1 MILPELLPVLAI
13 HLYALGTAAVVAGI
27 LARNEWLKRAA
38 LVLTVLAFTTHTLLL
53 IATFMDDG
61 FTGLTRSVYVQLLAW
76 CITLSGLVA
85 WLRWRYEALLL
96 TVAPFSLLTFLIALL
111 LRHAET
117 PLPPVLSGMTFT
129 IHIAA
134 IFISIGLMALAFG
147 AGVLFLIQAKSIK
160 SKSKL
165 AGFQKDL
172 PALSALDKINAF
184 TTTVGFPLFTAGVLD
199 TFMENDVY
207 FPAVAGVSAGSLN
220 AVNYASHQP
229 GRSASINLR
238 YRHDSRYFG
247 PKAALRGGSLFGLK
261 FMLNDVKK
269 EVPFDEETFAHG
281 GMRVIAVAT
290 NVETGKPAYFEKGK
304 TDFPFDEAVRASA
317 SLPLASVPV
326 VLDGQPYLDGGCS
339 CPIALN
345 WALNEGFEKI
355 VVITTRQKGFRK
367 AMPGQRMVDLYDDF
381 YGDKPLFLADMLTQ
395 ELRYNTLMDQL
406 DELEADGRIC
416 CVRPQEPITI
426 GRFEGDEN
434 KLLDLYNR
442 GHREGREAL
451 DAVCA
456 YLEK

>member
-184 TTTVGFPLFTAGVLD
+184 TTTVGFPLFTAAQS
-199 TFMENDVY
+199 
-207 FPAVAGVSAGSLN
+207 FPAILKSLF
-220 AVNYASHQP
+220 
-229 GRSASINLR
+229 RSLSGACTLGFSTS
-238 YRHDSRYFG
+238 DSRRAGKDANRQFWQY
-247 PKAALRGGSLFGLK
+247 GSSR
-261 FMLNDVKK
+261 
-269 EVPFDEETFAHG
+269 FA
-281 GMRVIAVAT
+281 R
-290 NVETGKPAYFEKGK
+290 
-304 TDFPFDEAVRASA
+304 
-317 SLPLASVPV
+317 
-326 VLDGQPYLDGGCS
+326 
-339 CPIALN
+339 
-345 WALNEGFEKI
+345 
-355 VVITTRQKGFRK
+355 FRSSW
-367 AMPGQRMVDLYDDF
+367 
-381 YGDKPLFLADMLTQ
+381 
-395 ELRYNTLMDQL
+395 
-406 DELEADGRIC
+406 
-416 CVRPQEPITI
+416 
-426 GRFEGDEN
+426 
-434 KLLDLYNR
+434 
-442 GHREGREAL
+442 
-451 DAVCA
+451 
-456 YLEK
+456 

>member
-184 TTTVGFPLFTAGVLD
+184 TTTVGFPLFTAGVLLGLSR
-199 TFMENDVY
+199 
-207 FPAVAGVSAGSLN
+207 P
-220 AVNYASHQP
+220 
-229 GRSASINLR
+229 ASIGAQ
-238 YRHDSRYFG
+238 SFPEI
-247 PKAALRGGSLFGLK
+247 PKSLFRSLSGACTLGFSTSGSRRAGK
-261 FMLNDVKK
+261 DANRQFWQYGSSR
-269 EVPFDEETFAHG
+269 FA
-281 GMRVIAVAT
+281 R
-290 NVETGKPAYFEKGK
+290 
-304 TDFPFDEAVRASA
+304 
-317 SLPLASVPV
+317 
-326 VLDGQPYLDGGCS
+326 
-339 CPIALN
+339 
-345 WALNEGFEKI
+345 
-355 VVITTRQKGFRK
+355 FRSSW
-367 AMPGQRMVDLYDDF
+367 
-381 YGDKPLFLADMLTQ
+381 
-395 ELRYNTLMDQL
+395 
-406 DELEADGRIC
+406 
-416 CVRPQEPITI
+416 
-426 GRFEGDEN
+426 
-434 KLLDLYNR
+434 
-442 GHREGREAL
+442 
-451 DAVCA
+451 
-456 YLEK
+456 

>member
-184 TTTVGFPLFTAGVLD
+184 TTTVGFPLFTACFLGSSRPASIGAQS
-199 TFMENDVY
+199 
-207 FPAVAGVSAGSLN
+207 FPAIL
-220 AVNYASHQP
+220 
-229 GRSASINLR
+229 
-238 YRHDSRYFG
+238 
-247 PKAALRGGSLFGLK
+247 KSLFRSLSGACTLGFSTSGSRRAGK
-261 FMLNDVKK
+261 DANRQFWQYGSSR
-269 EVPFDEETFAHG
+269 FA
-281 GMRVIAVAT
+281 R
-290 NVETGKPAYFEKGK
+290 
-304 TDFPFDEAVRASA
+304 
-317 SLPLASVPV
+317 
-326 VLDGQPYLDGGCS
+326 
-339 CPIALN
+339 
-345 WALNEGFEKI
+345 
-355 VVITTRQKGFRK
+355 FRSSW
-367 AMPGQRMVDLYDDF
+367 
-381 YGDKPLFLADMLTQ
+381 
-395 ELRYNTLMDQL
+395 
-406 DELEADGRIC
+406 
-416 CVRPQEPITI
+416 
-426 GRFEGDEN
+426 
-434 KLLDLYNR
+434 
-442 GHREGREAL
+442 
-451 DAVCA
+451 
-456 YLEK
+456 

>member
-184 TTTVGFPLFTAGVLD
+184 TTTVGFPLFTAGVAFGSSRPHHWGTILSGD
-199 TFMENDVY
+199 PKDV
-207 FPAVAGVSAGSLN
+207 FISLRCRGACTLGFSTSGSRRAGKDANRQFWQYGSSRF
-220 AVNYASHQP
+220 ARF
-229 GRSASINLR
+229 RSS
-238 YRHDSRYFG
+238 
-247 PKAALRGGSLFGLK
+247 
-261 FMLNDVKK
+261 
-269 EVPFDEETFAHG
+269 
-281 GMRVIAVAT
+281 
-290 NVETGKPAYFEKGK
+290 
-304 TDFPFDEAVRASA
+304 
-317 SLPLASVPV
+317 
-326 VLDGQPYLDGGCS
+326 
-339 CPIALN
+339 
-345 WALNEGFEKI
+345 W
-355 VVITTRQKGFRK
+355 
-367 AMPGQRMVDLYDDF
+367 
-381 YGDKPLFLADMLTQ
+381 
-395 ELRYNTLMDQL
+395 
-406 DELEADGRIC
+406 
-416 CVRPQEPITI
+416 
-426 GRFEGDEN
+426 
-434 KLLDLYNR
+434 
-442 GHREGREAL
+442 
-451 DAVCA
+451 
-456 YLEK
+456 

>member
-172 PALSALDKINAF
+172 PALSA
-184 TTTVGFPLFTAGVLD
+184 
-199 TFMENDVY
+199 
-207 FPAVAGVSAGSLN
+207 
-220 AVNYASHQP
+220 
-229 GRSASINLR
+229 
-238 YRHDSRYFG
+238 
-247 PKAALRGGSLFGLK
+247 
-261 FMLNDVKK
+261 
-269 EVPFDEETFAHG
+269 
-281 GMRVIAVAT
+281 
-290 NVETGKPAYFEKGK
+290 
-304 TDFPFDEAVRASA
+304 
-317 SLPLASVPV
+317 
-326 VLDGQPYLDGGCS
+326 
-339 CPIALN
+339 
-345 WALNEGFEKI
+345 
-355 VVITTRQKGFRK
+355 
-367 AMPGQRMVDLYDDF
+367 
-381 YGDKPLFLADMLTQ
+381 
-395 ELRYNTLMDQL
+395 
-406 DELEADGRIC
+406 
-416 CVRPQEPITI
+416 
-426 GRFEGDEN
+426 
-434 KLLDLYNR
+434 
-442 GHREGREAL
+442 
-451 DAVCA
+451 
-456 YLEK
+456 

>member
-53 IATFMDDG
+53 LATFMDDG

-172 PALSALDKINAF
+172 PALRSRRQSVFRCLRRACFLGSSRPASIGAQS
-184 TTTVGFPLFTAGVLD
+184 
-199 TFMENDVY
+199 
-207 FPAVAGVSAGSLN
+207 FPAIL
-220 AVNYASHQP
+220 
-229 GRSASINLR
+229 
-238 YRHDSRYFG
+238 
-247 PKAALRGGSLFGLK
+247 KSLFHSLSGACTLGFFTSGSRRAGK
-261 FMLNDVKK
+261 DANRQFWQYGSSR
-269 EVPFDEETFAHG
+269 FA
-281 GMRVIAVAT
+281 R
-290 NVETGKPAYFEKGK
+290 
-304 TDFPFDEAVRASA
+304 
-317 SLPLASVPV
+317 
-326 VLDGQPYLDGGCS
+326 
-339 CPIALN
+339 
-345 WALNEGFEKI
+345 
-355 VVITTRQKGFRK
+355 FRSSW
-367 AMPGQRMVDLYDDF
+367 
-381 YGDKPLFLADMLTQ
+381 
-395 ELRYNTLMDQL
+395 
-406 DELEADGRIC
+406 
-416 CVRPQEPITI
+416 
-426 GRFEGDEN
+426 
-434 KLLDLYNR
+434 
-442 GHREGREAL
+442 
-451 DAVCA
+451 
-456 YLEK
+456 

>member
-184 TTTVGFPLFTAGVLD
+184 TTTRRACFL
-199 TFMENDVY
+199 
-207 FPAVAGVSAGSLN
+207 GS
-220 AVNYASHQP
+220 SRP
-229 GRSASINLR
+229 ASIGAQSFPVIL
-238 YRHDSRYFG
+238 
-247 PKAALRGGSLFGLK
+247 KSLFRSLSGACTLGFSTSGSRRAGK
-261 FMLNDVKK
+261 DANRQFWQYGSSR
-269 EVPFDEETFAHG
+269 FA
-281 GMRVIAVAT
+281 R
-290 NVETGKPAYFEKGK
+290 
-304 TDFPFDEAVRASA
+304 
-317 SLPLASVPV
+317 
-326 VLDGQPYLDGGCS
+326 
-339 CPIALN
+339 
-345 WALNEGFEKI
+345 
-355 VVITTRQKGFRK
+355 FRSSW
-367 AMPGQRMVDLYDDF
+367 
-381 YGDKPLFLADMLTQ
+381 
-395 ELRYNTLMDQL
+395 
-406 DELEADGRIC
+406 
-416 CVRPQEPITI
+416 
-426 GRFEGDEN
+426 
-434 KLLDLYNR
+434 
-442 GHREGREAL
+442 
-451 DAVCA
+451 
-456 YLEK
+456 

>member
-165 AGFQKDL
+165 AGFQRISL
-172 PALSALDKINAF
+172 PSPHWTRSMRSRRRSAFRCSRRACFLGSSRPASIGAQS
-184 TTTVGFPLFTAGVLD
+184 
-199 TFMENDVY
+199 
-207 FPAVAGVSAGSLN
+207 FPAIL
-220 AVNYASHQP
+220 
-229 GRSASINLR
+229 
-238 YRHDSRYFG
+238 
-247 PKAALRGGSLFGLK
+247 KSLFRSLSGACTLGFSTSGSRRAGK
-261 FMLNDVKK
+261 DANRQFWQYGSSR
-269 EVPFDEETFAHG
+269 FA
-281 GMRVIAVAT
+281 R
-290 NVETGKPAYFEKGK
+290 
-304 TDFPFDEAVRASA
+304 
-317 SLPLASVPV
+317 
-326 VLDGQPYLDGGCS
+326 
-339 CPIALN
+339 
-345 WALNEGFEKI
+345 
-355 VVITTRQKGFRK
+355 FRSSW
-367 AMPGQRMVDLYDDF
+367 
-381 YGDKPLFLADMLTQ
+381 
-395 ELRYNTLMDQL
+395 
-406 DELEADGRIC
+406 
-416 CVRPQEPITI
+416 
-426 GRFEGDEN
+426 
-434 KLLDLYNR
+434 
-442 GHREGREAL
+442 
-451 DAVCA
+451 
-456 YLEK
+456 

>member
-117 PLPPVLSGMTFT
+117 PLPPVLSGMTFP

-184 TTTVGFPLFTAGVLD
+184 TTTVGFPLFTAGVHLG
-199 TFMENDVY
+199 
-207 FPAVAGVSAGSLN
+207 P
-220 AVNYASHQP
+220 HQLGHNP
-229 GRSASINLR
+229 FRRS
-238 YRHDSRYFG
+238 
-247 PKAALRGGSLFGLK
+247 
-261 FMLNDVKK
+261 
-269 EVPFDEETFAHG
+269 
-281 GMRVIAVAT
+281 
-290 NVETGKPAYFEKGK
+290 
-304 TDFPFDEAVRASA
+304 
-317 SLPLASVPV
+317 
-326 VLDGQPYLDGGCS
+326 
-339 CPIALN
+339 
-345 WALNEGFEKI
+345 
-355 VVITTRQKGFRK
+355 
-367 AMPGQRMVDLYDDF
+367 
-381 YGDKPLFLADMLTQ
+381 
-395 ELRYNTLMDQL
+395 
-406 DELEADGRIC
+406 
-416 CVRPQEPITI
+416 
-426 GRFEGDEN
+426 
-434 KLLDLYNR
+434 
-442 GHREGREAL
+442 
-451 DAVCA
+451 
-456 YLEK
+456 

>member
-160 SKSKL
+160 SK
-165 AGFQKDL
+165 AGGL
-172 PALSALDKINAF
+172 PKGSPCPLRIGQNQCVHDDGRLSA
-184 TTTVGFPLFTAGVLD
+184 V
-199 TFMENDVY
+199 
-207 FPAVAGVSAGSLN
+207 
-220 AVNYASHQP
+220 
-229 GRSASINLR
+229 
-238 YRHDSRYFG
+238 
-247 PKAALRGGSLFGLK
+247 
-261 FMLNDVKK
+261 
-269 EVPFDEETFAHG
+269 HG
-281 GMRVIAVAT
+281 GRAFWVHLGPHQLGH
-290 NVETGKPAYFEKGK
+290 N
-304 TDFPFDEAVRASA
+304 PFRRS
-317 SLPLASVPV
+317 
-326 VLDGQPYLDGGCS
+326 
-339 CPIALN
+339 
-345 WALNEGFEKI
+345 
-355 VVITTRQKGFRK
+355 
-367 AMPGQRMVDLYDDF
+367 
-381 YGDKPLFLADMLTQ
+381 
-395 ELRYNTLMDQL
+395 
-406 DELEADGRIC
+406 
-416 CVRPQEPITI
+416 
-426 GRFEGDEN
+426 
-434 KLLDLYNR
+434 
-442 GHREGREAL
+442 
-451 DAVCA
+451 
-456 YLEK
+456 

>member
-129 IHIAA
+129 IHITA

-184 TTTVGFPLFTAGVLD
+184 TTTVGFPLFTAGVL
-199 TFMENDVY
+199 FG
-207 FPAVAGVSAGSLN
+207 FISARINWGTILSGDPKEFISL
-220 AVNYASHQP
+220 VVWGLYAWLFHQRFTQGWQ
-229 GRSASINLR
+229 GR
-238 YRHDSRYFG
+238 
-247 PKAALRGGSLFGLK
+247 
-261 FMLNDVKK
+261 
-269 EVPFDEETFAHG
+269 
-281 GMRVIAVAT
+281 
-290 NVETGKPAYFEKGK
+290 KPAILAIWIF
-304 TDFPFDEAVRASA
+304 TVCAF
-317 SLPLASVPV
+317 SL
-326 VLDGQPYLDGGCS
+326 
-339 CPIALN
+339 
-345 WALNEGFEKI
+345 I
-355 VVITTRQKGFRK
+355 VVNLFMTTHHS
-367 AMPGQRMVDLYDDF
+367 
-381 YGDKPLFLADMLTQ
+381 FLTTP
-395 ELRYNTLMDQL
+395 R
-406 DELEADGRIC
+406 
-416 CVRPQEPITI
+416 
-426 GRFEGDEN
+426 
-434 KLLDLYNR
+434 
-442 GHREGREAL
+442 
-451 DAVCA
+451 
-456 YLEK
+456 

>member
-1 MILPELLPVLAI
+1 MHYYPVFLELSGQSCLVVGAGAVGRRKIASLLECPIERLHVIDLAEPDTNLQVLLEDKRVSFTKRPFTPSDVEGCALVFAATSNRQTNDAVARACAERGILCNCADAPKDTSGALWIRPCPKPCSVGIGKRANLCSGNCYPSNCIRISWSCCMILPELLPVLAI

-184 TTTVGFPLFTAGVLD
+184 TTTVGFPLFTAGVL
-199 TFMENDVY
+199 FG
-207 FPAVAGVSAGSLN
+207 FISARINWGTILSGDPKEFISL
-220 AVNYASHQP
+220 VVWGLYAWLFHQRFTQGWQ
-229 GRSASINLR
+229 GR
-238 YRHDSRYFG
+238 
-247 PKAALRGGSLFGLK
+247 
-261 FMLNDVKK
+261 
-269 EVPFDEETFAHG
+269 
-281 GMRVIAVAT
+281 
-290 NVETGKPAYFEKGK
+290 KPAILAIWIF
-304 TDFPFDEAVRASA
+304 TVCAF
-317 SLPLASVPV
+317 SL
-326 VLDGQPYLDGGCS
+326 
-339 CPIALN
+339 
-345 WALNEGFEKI
+345 I
-355 VVITTRQKGFRK
+355 VVNLFMTTHHS
-367 AMPGQRMVDLYDDF
+367 
-381 YGDKPLFLADMLTQ
+381 FLTTP
-395 ELRYNTLMDQL
+395 R
-406 DELEADGRIC
+406 
-416 CVRPQEPITI
+416 
-426 GRFEGDEN
+426 
-434 KLLDLYNR
+434 
-442 GHREGREAL
+442 
-451 DAVCA
+451 
-456 YLEK
+456 

>member
-160 SKSKL
+160 SKDRK
-165 AGFQKDL
+165 
-172 PALSALDKINAF
+172 
-184 TTTVGFPLFTAGVLD
+184 
-199 TFMENDVY
+199 
-207 FPAVAGVSAGSLN
+207 
-220 AVNYASHQP
+220 
-229 GRSASINLR
+229 
-238 YRHDSRYFG
+238 
-247 PKAALRGGSLFGLK
+247 
-261 FMLNDVKK
+261 
-269 EVPFDEETFAHG
+269 
-281 GMRVIAVAT
+281 
-290 NVETGKPAYFEKGK
+290 
-304 TDFPFDEAVRASA
+304 
-317 SLPLASVPV
+317 SVV
-326 VLDGQPYLDGGCS
+326 
-339 CPIALN
+339 
-345 WALNEGFEKI
+345 
-355 VVITTRQKGFRK
+355 
-367 AMPGQRMVDLYDDF
+367 
-381 YGDKPLFLADMLTQ
+381 
-395 ELRYNTLMDQL
+395 
-406 DELEADGRIC
+406 
-416 CVRPQEPITI
+416 
-426 GRFEGDEN
+426 
-434 KLLDLYNR
+434 
-442 GHREGREAL
+442 
-451 DAVCA
+451 
-456 YLEK
+456 

>member
-184 TTTVGFPLFTAGVLD
+184 TTTVGFPLFTAACFL
-199 TFMENDVY
+199 
-207 FPAVAGVSAGSLN
+207 GS
-220 AVNYASHQP
+220 SRP
-229 GRSASINLR
+229 ASIGAQSFPVIL
-238 YRHDSRYFG
+238 
-247 PKAALRGGSLFGLK
+247 KSLFRSLSGACTLGFSTSGSRRAGK
-261 FMLNDVKK
+261 DANRQFWQYGSSR
-269 EVPFDEETFAHG
+269 FA
-281 GMRVIAVAT
+281 R
-290 NVETGKPAYFEKGK
+290 
-304 TDFPFDEAVRASA
+304 
-317 SLPLASVPV
+317 
-326 VLDGQPYLDGGCS
+326 
-339 CPIALN
+339 
-345 WALNEGFEKI
+345 
-355 VVITTRQKGFRK
+355 FRSSW
-367 AMPGQRMVDLYDDF
+367 
-381 YGDKPLFLADMLTQ
+381 
-395 ELRYNTLMDQL
+395 
-406 DELEADGRIC
+406 
-416 CVRPQEPITI
+416 
-426 GRFEGDEN
+426 
-434 KLLDLYNR
+434 
-442 GHREGREAL
+442 
-451 DAVCA
+451 
-456 YLEK
+456 

>member
-184 TTTVGFPLFTAGVLD
+184 TTTVGFPLFTAGV
-199 TFMENDVY
+199 
-207 FPAVAGVSAGSLN
+207 GS
-220 AVNYASHQP
+220 SRP
-229 GRSASINLR
+229 ASIGSQSFPVIL
-238 YRHDSRYFG
+238 
-247 PKAALRGGSLFGLK
+247 KSLFRSLSGACTLGFSTSGSRRAGK
-261 FMLNDVKK
+261 DANRQFWQYGSSR
-269 EVPFDEETFAHG
+269 FA
-281 GMRVIAVAT
+281 R
-290 NVETGKPAYFEKGK
+290 
-304 TDFPFDEAVRASA
+304 
-317 SLPLASVPV
+317 
-326 VLDGQPYLDGGCS
+326 
-339 CPIALN
+339 
-345 WALNEGFEKI
+345 
-355 VVITTRQKGFRK
+355 FRSSW
-367 AMPGQRMVDLYDDF
+367 
-381 YGDKPLFLADMLTQ
+381 
-395 ELRYNTLMDQL
+395 
-406 DELEADGRIC
+406 
-416 CVRPQEPITI
+416 
-426 GRFEGDEN
+426 
-434 KLLDLYNR
+434 
-442 GHREGREAL
+442 
-451 DAVCA
+451 
-456 YLEK
+456 

>member
-184 TTTVGFPLFTAGVLD
+184 TTTVGFPLFTAGSSR
-199 TFMENDVY
+199 
-207 FPAVAGVSAGSLN
+207 P
-220 AVNYASHQP
+220 
-229 GRSASINLR
+229 ASIGAQSFPVIL
-238 YRHDSRYFG
+238 
-247 PKAALRGGSLFGLK
+247 KSLFRSLSGACTLGFSTSGSRRAGK
-261 FMLNDVKK
+261 DANRQFWQYGSSR
-269 EVPFDEETFAHG
+269 FA
-281 GMRVIAVAT
+281 R
-290 NVETGKPAYFEKGK
+290 
-304 TDFPFDEAVRASA
+304 
-317 SLPLASVPV
+317 
-326 VLDGQPYLDGGCS
+326 
-339 CPIALN
+339 
-345 WALNEGFEKI
+345 
-355 VVITTRQKGFRK
+355 FRSSW
-367 AMPGQRMVDLYDDF
+367 
-381 YGDKPLFLADMLTQ
+381 
-395 ELRYNTLMDQL
+395 
-406 DELEADGRIC
+406 
-416 CVRPQEPITI
+416 
-426 GRFEGDEN
+426 
-434 KLLDLYNR
+434 
-442 GHREGREAL
+442 
-451 DAVCA
+451 
-456 YLEK
+456 